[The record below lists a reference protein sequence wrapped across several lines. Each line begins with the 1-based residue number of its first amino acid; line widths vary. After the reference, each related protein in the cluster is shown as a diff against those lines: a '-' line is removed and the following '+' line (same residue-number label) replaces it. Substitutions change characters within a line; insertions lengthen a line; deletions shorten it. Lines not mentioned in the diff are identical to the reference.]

1 MDLQSLLTNL
11 FTILAF
17 ALPVFLILAH
27 TQREGWK
34 LSPPVYAGIVGMLA
48 SFAMMARQ
56 SGFLE
61 SQIGA
66 VSTGWF
72 SSDMIIAMI
81 LAFLAAMNLA
91 VFDWMVPGLRLR
103 LESIPESLKAYL
115 TQSGKRK
122 ADSEFRLM
130 EEAIPDE
137 QGFLQTLLSMA
148 WALFSSLLLIIALG
162 IYLLWPSLVLTTDQH
177 RIEIEIAEENQ
188 KKTLATLN
196 QRNLEAR
203 ATNVGAM
210 ANELVSE
217 LKRKSRY
224 CKTDS
229 CTTWTSNHYERV
241 LSEIEGYGFKLKG
254 DVYPVAEF
262 IRRLDTWDLV
272 KSLQSRLHDMARNR
286 NVRLQSATR
295 PEAFLEY
302 KPAIIDIDPA
312 AIATKDAKDTA
323 RLVGKLLGV
332 IANPRE
338 AMAMLT
344 KDIITS
350 IAIAMECAAIILA
363 FFSGAARRQCAN

>member
-122 ADSEFRLM
+122 ADSEFRLV
-130 EEAIPDE
+130 EEAI
-137 QGFLQTLLSMA
+137 
-148 WALFSSLLLIIALG
+148 
-162 IYLLWPSLVLTTDQH
+162 
-177 RIEIEIAEENQ
+177 
-188 KKTLATLN
+188 
-196 QRNLEAR
+196 
-203 ATNVGAM
+203 
-210 ANELVSE
+210 
-217 LKRKSRY
+217 
-224 CKTDS
+224 
-229 CTTWTSNHYERV
+229 
-241 LSEIEGYGFKLKG
+241 
-254 DVYPVAEF
+254 
-262 IRRLDTWDLV
+262 
-272 KSLQSRLHDMARNR
+272 
-286 NVRLQSATR
+286 
-295 PEAFLEY
+295 
-302 KPAIIDIDPA
+302 IIDA
-312 AIATKDAKDTA
+312 
-323 RLVGKLLGV
+323 
-332 IANPRE
+332 
-338 AMAMLT
+338 
-344 KDIITS
+344 
-350 IAIAMECAAIILA
+350 
-363 FFSGAARRQCAN
+363 